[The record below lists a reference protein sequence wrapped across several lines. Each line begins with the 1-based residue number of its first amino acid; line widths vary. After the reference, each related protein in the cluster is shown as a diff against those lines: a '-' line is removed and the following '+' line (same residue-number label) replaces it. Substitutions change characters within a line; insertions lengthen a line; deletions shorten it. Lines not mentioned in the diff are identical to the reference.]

1 MTTSTENELPTR
13 GFRRV
18 FGDRGSDVVTRPSRP
33 LRQRLRLPL
42 MLAGPIVVVIG
53 ASWWFLT
60 SGRYVSTDD
69 AYVQAARTMIST
81 DVAGRVV
88 NVAVHDN
95 ERVAKGQLLFQIDDR
110 PYKIAV
116 EEAQA
121 ALAAAKLQ
129 VDALKATYQQKLAD
143 AKSAQ
148 DTLAYQQREYER
160 QRQLAA
166 SGVAARSTFDQVQ
179 NAMQTARQKVA
190 STQSEV
196 ANMLAQ
202 LGGNPDLPIAQHPS
216 VRRAQ
221 AALDKAELD
230 LSYTN
235 VKAAEPGIVTK
246 VDQLQVGSYVT
257 ASTPVFSLISKRV
270 WIEANF
276 KETEL
281 TYMHPGQ
288 SATVEIDTYPGV
300 VFHAKVE
307 SLSPGTGLTFSL
319 LPPENATGNWVKVVQ
334 RLPVRLALEDPRN
347 RLLHAGLSANVEVD
361 THYRRPWLV
370 WLDRVTGGLIGGTAQ
385 ASEKP
390 ASEKASG
397 EK

>member
-1 MTTSTENELPTR
+1 MTTSTENEAPVR

-18 FGDRGSDVVTRPSRP
+18 FGDRDAGVATRPSRP

-42 MLAGPIVVVIG
+42 MLAGPLVVLI
-53 ASWWFLT
+53 AATWWYLT

-69 AYVQAARTMIST
+69 SYVQAARTMVSADIS
-81 DVAGRVV
+81 GRVV
-88 NVAVHDN
+88 AVAVHDN
-95 ERVAKGQLLFQIDDR
+95 QRVSKGDVLFRIDDR

-116 EEAQA
+116 EGAKA
-121 ALAAAKLQ
+121 MLAAAKLQ
-129 VDALKATYQQKLAD
+129 VEALKATYNQKLAD
-143 AKSAQ
+143 AKGAE
-148 DTLAYQQREYER
+148 DTLSYQEREYER

-166 SGVAARSTFDQVQ
+166 SGVAARSTFDQVA
-179 NAMQTARQKVA
+179 NALQMARQKVVSA
-190 STQSEV
+190 QSEV
-196 ANMLAQ
+196 ANALAQ
-202 LGGNPDLPIAQHPS
+202 LGGNADLPIDQHPA

-246 VDQLQVGSYVT
+246 VDQLQVGSYVN
-257 ASTPVFSLISKRV
+257 ASTPVFAMVSKRV
-270 WIEANF
+270 WVEANF

-300 VFHAKVE
+300 VFQGKVE

-334 RLPVRLALEDPRN
+334 RLPVRIALDDPRN
-347 RLLHAGLSANVEVD
+347 RLLHAGLSATVEVD
-361 THYRRPWLV
+361 TQYRRPWLV
-370 WLDRVTGGLIGGTAQ
+370 WFDRLKGRLFGTAE
-385 ASEKP
+385 A
-390 ASEKASG
+390 G
-397 EK
+397 EPRR